1 MRLSVAAIIL
11 ALIFAQP
18 AHAAGLVDV
27 DLGVLAPAEEQAVLD
42 QAEPEQEALPPLM
55 GVMASADGRGFC
67 VIGDRL
73 YAVGDR
79 VGAYAVAEISIDRV
93 TLRSP
98 SGTRILPLATGGAH

>member
-1 MRLSVAAIIL
+1 MRLSIAAIIL
-11 ALIFAQP
+11 ALLLAP
-18 AHAAGLVDV
+18 SAHAAGLVDV
-27 DLGVLAPAEEQAVLD
+27 DLGSIAPAPAQE
-42 QAEPEQEALPPLM
+42 QAEPEALPPLM

>member
-27 DLGVLAPAEEQAVLD
+27 DLGVLAPAQE
-42 QAEPEQEALPPLM
+42 QAEPEALPPLM

-67 VIGDRL
+67 VIGHAL